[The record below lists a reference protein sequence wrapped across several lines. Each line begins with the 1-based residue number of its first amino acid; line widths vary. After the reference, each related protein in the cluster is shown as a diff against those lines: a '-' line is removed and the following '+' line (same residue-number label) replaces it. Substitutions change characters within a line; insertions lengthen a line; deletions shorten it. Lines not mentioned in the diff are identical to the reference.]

1 MPSTAISAQGSIVQ
15 IATGSGGAKTI
26 TGVAVGNPT
35 ILTSAAHGFSNGDVV
50 TFAALTGADAALLN
64 GQTLVVR
71 DKTHH
76 RQDNHRRFGHRDAG
90 RLHADQQHQE
100 LFGVRWPGQ
109 RTRQD
114 EHVVDSEGV
123 SAQIS

>member
-64 GQTLVVR
+64 GLTFTVR
-71 DKTHH
+71 DKTTNTSSP
-76 RQDNHRRFGHRDAG
+76 RIVTGKQIG
-90 RLHADQQHQE
+90 RA
-100 LFGVRWPGQ
+100 
-109 RTRQD
+109 
-114 EHVVDSEGV
+114 HV
-123 SAQIS
+123 